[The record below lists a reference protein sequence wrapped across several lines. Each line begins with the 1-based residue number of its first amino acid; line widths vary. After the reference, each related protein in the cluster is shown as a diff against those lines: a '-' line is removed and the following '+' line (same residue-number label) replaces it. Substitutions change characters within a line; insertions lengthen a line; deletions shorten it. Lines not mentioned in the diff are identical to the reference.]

1 MKSLKALWEGSFM
14 KALLI
19 IMLALPISAC
29 GSDPNSEPEYGDSGL
44 PSNCRSYIQFSIDA
58 WRAGEYE
65 GEETMNAIER
75 NCGSSGYLWNE

>member
-1 MKSLKALWEGSFM
+1 MAV
-14 KALLI
+14 
-19 IMLALPISAC
+19 LPILSC
-29 GSDPNSEPEYGDSGL
+29 SSDINSEPKYGDSGL

-75 NCGSSGYLWNE
+75 NCGSNGSLWTE